1 MTSNLKVILSAAGV
15 AALIASPAMA
25 KSHVRTNHVA
35 PTAVPAYGQFSGTR
49 YVGRQLVTPYGA
61 NLPQQAHEM
70 PGQAPDFQLGSEK
83 SSGR

>member
-25 KSHVRTNHVA
+25 KSHVRANHV
-35 PTAVPAYGQFSGTR
+35 AVPAYGQFSGTR
-49 YVGRQLVTPYGA
+49 YVGRQVVTPYGA

-83 SSGR
+83 SSSGR